1 MGSPETSY
9 GNAGGNRAPPSLNR
23 GETVEPQSPKR
34 SEGGYGWV
42 VVAVSPILLS
52 IGMGSLSSMSV
63 FLVPLTGALGWS
75 RAATTFGYQAG
86 NLSLGLGGV
95 AMGWLADRYP
105 VRRIALFG
113 AAVIGLSY
121 FMLSRQHSLWEF
133 YLYFCLLN
141 GVGGATFYA
150 PLVAN
155 AGNWFSEGKGT
166 ALGIVTAGQALGQ
179 GLIPYVASLLI
190 SAYGWREAY
199 FLLGVGSLA
208 LALPLVALLRTA
220 PSLQAAWAARSG
232 GPAAEDEGP
241 YPLPCWAVIS
251 WLGCAA
257 IFCCITMAT
266 PLVHLVALAQ
276 DKGIAPDRA
285 ARLLLALFVTGV
297 FGRLAYGGLAD
308 KLGPLRTY
316 MLASAWQTALV
327 FGFTMLD
334 SLAGLSVYAAL
345 WALGYAGVITSL
357 IVCVRS
363 LTPLRQRGLAVGVVS
378 LGGWIGMGLG
388 GVQGGY
394 FFDLRGNYTQA
405 FANAA
410 LAGVV
415 NLIVLAALWFTL
427 RRREAALVPAVVS

>member
-1 MGSPETSY
+1 MDK
-9 GNAGGNRAPPSLNR
+9 
-23 GETVEPQSPKR
+23 QSPNG

-42 VVAVSPILLS
+42 VVAVSPILLAIS
-52 IGMGSLSSMSV
+52 SGSANTMSV
-63 FLVPLTGALGWS
+63 FLVPLTEAMGWS
-75 RAATTFGYQAG
+75 RAATAFGYQAG
-86 NLSLGLGGV
+86 TLCLGLGGI

-113 AAVIGLSY
+113 VVVVGLSY
-121 FMLSRQHSLWEF
+121 FMLSRQNSLWEF

-141 GVGGATFYA
+141 GFGGGALFA
-150 PLVAN
+150 PLLAN
-155 AGNWFSEGKGT
+155 VGNWFTDSKGT

-179 GLIPYVASLLI
+179 GLLPYVARLFI

-199 FLLGVGSLA
+199 FLLGAGSLA

-220 PSLQAAWAARSG
+220 PSLQAVWAARSG
-232 GPAAEDEGP
+232 GHPAADEGR
-241 YPLPCWAVIS
+241 YPLPSWAVIS
-251 WLGCAA
+251 WLGFAA
-257 IFCCITMAT
+257 IFCCITMST

-276 DKGIAPDRA
+276 DKGIAADRA

-308 KLGPLRTY
+308 RLGPLRSY

-345 WALGYAGVITSL
+345 WALGYSGVMVSL
-357 IVCVRS
+357 VVSVRA
-363 LTPLRQRGLAVGVVS
+363 LTPLRQRGLGVGVVS
-378 LGGWIGMGLG
+378 LFGWIGMGLG
-388 GVQGGY
+388 GEQGGF
-394 FFDLRGNYTQA
+394 FFDLTGNYTQA

-415 NLIVLAALWFTL
+415 NLTVLAALWFTL
-427 RRREAALVPAVVS
+427 RRREAAFVPAIAP